1 MDVREKLVEILK
13 QAPFEGKVLD
23 EWWWEEK
30 IKRIADHL
38 ISNGVTVQ
46 DGKPLD
52 AFLHPVDTYKG
63 LKAKYLVFKAD
74 MEERVGNCFVLR
86 PDKDPAAVE
95 AIRAYASA
103 TDNETLAEDIYN
115 WVGKSEP
122 VQEWVSA
129 KDRLPEI
136 PEGWA
141 ETPEPVLYMMKNTKT
156 IYAGYYGEGGV
167 WKDKYFRQYADSRN
181 GVDVDDVLCWMY
193 QHDLPQPPKGE

>member
-46 DGKPLD
+46 EWIS
-52 AFLHPVDTYKG
+52 VD
-63 LKAKYLVFKAD
+63 
-74 MEERVGNCFVLR
+74 
-86 PDKDPAAVE
+86 
-95 AIRAYASA
+95 
-103 TDNETLAEDIYN
+103 
-115 WVGKSEP
+115 
-122 VQEWVSA
+122 
-129 KDRLPEI
+129 DRLPKI
-136 PEGWA
+136 PEGWV
-141 ETPEPVLYMMKNTKT
+141 ESPEPVLYMMKNTKT

-181 GVDVDDVLCWMY
+181 GVDVDDVTCWMY
-193 QHDLPQPPKGE
+193 QCDLPQPTKGE